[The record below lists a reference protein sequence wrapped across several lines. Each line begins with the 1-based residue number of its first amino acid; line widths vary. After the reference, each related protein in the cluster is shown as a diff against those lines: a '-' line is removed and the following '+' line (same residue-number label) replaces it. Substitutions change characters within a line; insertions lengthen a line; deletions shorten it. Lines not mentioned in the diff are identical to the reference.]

1 MQESDNASTLWRLN
15 RDEKRNK
22 MRKYPLIRIV
32 LELDQRPGDQE
43 GSLQAFLNLEPE
55 RLDIV
60 VNVHLL
66 LGIDNARN
74 AILPCMYLDLLCLV
88 ETLTN

>member
-1 MQESDNASTLWRLN
+1 
-15 RDEKRNK
+15 

-74 AILPCMYLDLLCLV
+74 AILPCLYLDLLCLV

>member
-1 MQESDNASTLWRLN
+1 MQESDNASTLRWLN

-43 GSLQAFLNLEPE
+43 GSLQAFLNLELE

-66 LGIDNARN
+66 LGIDNTHN
-74 AILPCMYLDLLCLV
+74 AILPCLYLDLLCLV

>member
-74 AILPCMYLDLLCLV
+74 AILPCLYLDLLCLV